1 MPAYQTITPPGTL
14 EAAITPIAELSDA
27 EFEGLAKATSHARA
41 FSLTSKGLE
50 DLKAQIPSLSNN
62 LPFVLG
68 ALSFLYSQIDA
79 LGDGADS
86 FENLISKL
94 VDELEFDNLSDDK
107 KTSLR
112 QRLEIL
118 LKKNPA
124 HGKFRKIQRLQDGF
138 VPNATSFRT
147 MVDLRPDFGEG
158 DEIVFEGLLKIIQ
171 FRVMTD
177 SANSEFK
184 ELIFQVT
191 EEALADLG
199 KTVKRAQDKL
209 NVLKK
214 QASLAGQFIEI
225 E

>member
-124 HGKFRKIQRLQDGF
+124 HGKFRKIQR
-138 VPNATSFRT
+138 
-147 MVDLRPDFGEG
+147 
-158 DEIVFEGLLKIIQ
+158 
-171 FRVMTD
+171 
-177 SANSEFK
+177 
-184 ELIFQVT
+184 
-191 EEALADLG
+191 
-199 KTVKRAQDKL
+199 
-209 NVLKK
+209 
-214 QASLAGQFIEI
+214 
-225 E
+225 